1 MRFDKSLPESVT
13 IGGVEYQINSG
24 FRASI
29 QFEILVQEEAEE
41 DQLLQQMLE
50 IYYGNQIPPD
60 IFQAVEK
67 ALWFYAGGSLDQN
80 NTKQGER
87 SQPYSFEYDW
97 DYIYAAFLEQ
107 YGVDLY
113 ETELHWWKFKA
124 MFSAFNDKVKFS
136 EIIGYRTVKIDS
148 KMSKSQKEFYKKMK
162 KVYALPKSNME
173 KQRVQDIRERLA
185 RGESIEEVL

>member
-1 MRFDKSLPESVT
+1 MRFDRSLPESVT

-41 DQLLQQMLE
+41 DQLLEQMLE
-50 IYYGNQIPPD
+50 IYYGDQIPPD

-80 NTKQGER
+80 NTNQRER

-124 MFSAFNDKVKFS
+124 MFAALNDKVKFS

-173 KQRVQDIRERLA
+173 KQRVKEIRERLA

>member
-1 MRFDKSLPESVT
+1 MRFDHSLPESVT
-13 IGGVEYQINSG
+13 IDGTEYQINSS
-24 FRASI
+24 FRASV
-29 QFEILVQEEAEE
+29 QFEMLVQEETKDA
-41 DQLLQQMLE
+41 QLLQKMLE
-50 IYYGNQIPPD
+50 IYYGEQIPLD

-67 ALWFYAGGSLDQN
+67 VLWFYAGGNPDQN

-124 MFSAFNDKVKFS
+124 MFAALNDKVKFS

-162 KVYALPKSNME
+162 KAYALPKSNVE
-173 KQRVQDIRERLA
+173 KQRVQEIREHLA